1 MILVFVGTNFFSF
14 DRLLKAVD
22 LHVHTNHSIVMQL
35 GVSRYVPANS
45 NYFDYKDKKSIINL
59 IQECDLVITHGGFG
73 TMMEAVDL
81 GKKIIAVPRKLE
93 FGECLD
99 NQEELVRYFDAKNY
113 VVGCYEISDLP
124 DLVEKCLD
132 DKIYFAKYKPE
143 SNLKISDLI
152 EQKLMDYLTNE

>member
-1 MILVFVGTNFFSF
+1 MILVIVGTNSFSF
-14 DRLLKAVD
+14 DRLIKAVD

-73 TMMEAVDL
+73 TMMDAVDL

-113 VVGCYEISDLP
+113 RREIEIS
-124 DLVEKCLD
+124 
-132 DKIYFAKYKPE
+132 
-143 SNLKISDLI
+143 
-152 EQKLMDYLTNE
+152 TRRR